1 MKTMRL
7 ITLALVLQVC
17 LPLLA
22 HADESKTDPAAG
34 GQPSTTV
41 QGRSMKFLMTFT
53 LRGDK
58 QMRDEAFAR
67 FRKTRGEPP
76 KGVKFLGRLTTLD
89 FGKVYV
95 LVETQD
101 AKALAQYAFEW
112 GDVTQVHT
120 VPVMGDAELVD
131 ILERGSQ

>member
-1 MKTMRL
+1 
-7 ITLALVLQVC
+7 
-17 LPLLA
+17 
-22 HADESKTDPAAG
+22 
-34 GQPSTTV
+34 
-41 QGRSMKFLMTFT
+41 
-53 LRGDK
+53 
-58 QMRDEAFAR
+58 MRDEAFAR

-76 KGVKFLGRLTTLD
+76 KGVKFLGRLTTLT
-89 FGKVYV
+89 FSKVYV

-131 ILERGSQ
+131 ILERASQ